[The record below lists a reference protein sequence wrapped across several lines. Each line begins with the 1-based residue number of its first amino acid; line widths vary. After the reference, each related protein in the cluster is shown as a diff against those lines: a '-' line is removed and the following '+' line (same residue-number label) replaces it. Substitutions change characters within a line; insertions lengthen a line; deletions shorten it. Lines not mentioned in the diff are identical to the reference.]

1 MEQTASSASAASP
14 RGLRPEA
21 GFTRSYLVKSE
32 RTTAAAVTAPPKP
45 AETISYFA
53 KTGVM
58 KQGRETISYG
68 LLRDPKPLGGKPAP
82 PVSMPD
88 PLVFFSWWNEEVA
101 TPVELTPSGQGMGVR
116 RQVRLQYSPTTN
128 GFQLFADDANAAL
141 SLHIEHSDGSPVR
154 RKPEHAAPHT
164 CAYVLLSPFLFLS
177 LSCVSIQ
184 IQPIELHVGAK
195 LDVLGRP
202 MTLRSASA
210 KTIGW
215 IDSEAKRLLKR
226 RENLCQ
232 QIAKFRDVPKALASV
247 GFTQLYLNSKMA
259 PDTQVSPPAG
269 GKADL
274 HRLHQEIK
282 ALEGLLTEIRS

>member
-1 MEQTASSASAASP
+1 MNWDCRVGVCGLVPETARANIEFVESKRCVRQRCSAMEQTASSASAASP

-116 RQVRLQYSPTTN
+116 RQVRLP
-128 GFQLFADDANAAL
+128 
-141 SLHIEHSDGSPVR
+141 
-154 RKPEHAAPHT
+154 
-164 CAYVLLSPFLFLS
+164 
-177 LSCVSIQ
+177 
-184 IQPIELHVGAK
+184 
-195 LDVLGRP
+195 
-202 MTLRSASA
+202 
-210 KTIGW
+210 
-215 IDSEAKRLLKR
+215 
-226 RENLCQ
+226 
-232 QIAKFRDVPKALASV
+232 
-247 GFTQLYLNSKMA
+247 
-259 PDTQVSPPAG
+259 
-269 GKADL
+269 
-274 HRLHQEIK
+274 
-282 ALEGLLTEIRS
+282 